1 MVSISLNCTDCIESV
16 LPAIEAAME
25 AGDICQLSNIHFF
38 GPLEIAAL
46 SLLVM
51 SAGLLDAGTGKTYRA
66 NPGFQLIGIDEQG
79 VRRALSGAH

>member
-1 MVSISLNCTDCIESV
+1 MISINLSCTDCIESV

-66 NPGFQLIGIDEQG
+66 NPGFQLIGIDGHG
-79 VRRALSGAH
+79 VSRSLSGAH

>member
-16 LPAIEAAME
+16 LPTIEAAME
-25 AGDICQLSNIHFF
+25 AGEVCLLSNIHFF

-66 NPGFQLIGIDEQG
+66 NPGFQLIGIDGQG